1 MSRSDLSILVVGS
14 GSIGKR
20 HLQNLYHLGY
30 RQLAVCHSR
39 QRPLNEVEAQLG
51 VRVFRNL
58 DEALAWSPDITLVTN
73 PTTFHVPTALAAV
86 KAGSHVLVEKPL
98 SHSLD
103 GVAELE
109 NAATQHHCL
118 VMVAYNLRFCASLGY
133 FRDLLIGG
141 AIGRPLTVR
150 AQVGSYLP
158 SWRPQTDYRQVYSSK
173 AELGGGAILDLSH
186 ELDYILWLLGPAA
199 SVTAMMG
206 KLSELEMSAED
217 AAEIL
222 VRHTSGV
229 FASVHLDFFDHAMT
243 RCCRIVGTEGTLIW
257 DYFADE
263 VRHFD
268 SKRGVW
274 ISHSV
279 PTTDRNEMYLAEL
292 RHFLDCVASDTSPS
306 ISLQDGIN
314 VLRVALAA
322 KAAAS
327 TGIQQEISHA

>member
-1 MSRSDLSILVVGS
+1 MSRYGLRILVVGS

-20 HLQNLYHLGY
+20 HLRNLHLLGY
-30 RQLAVCHSR
+30 RQLAVCHSQ
-39 QRPLNEVEAQLG
+39 QRPLNEIEAQLG
-51 VRVFRNL
+51 VRAFHNL
-58 DEALAWSPDITLVTN
+58 DEALAWDPDVTLVTN
-73 PTTFHVPTALAAV
+73 PTALHLPTALAAV
-86 KAGSHVLVEKPL
+86 QSGSHVLVEKPL

-103 GVAELE
+103 GATELE
-109 NAATQHHCL
+109 SVATQHHCL
-118 VMVAYNLRFCASLGY
+118 GMVAYNLRFCASLGC
-133 FRDLLIGG
+133 FRDLLISGV
-141 AIGRPLTVR
+141 IGRPLTAR

-158 SWRPQTDYRQVYSSK
+158 SWRPHTDYRQVYSTR

-186 ELDYILWLLGPAA
+186 ELDYVLWLLGP
-199 SVTAMMG
+199 
-206 KLSELEMSAED
+206 SELERSAED
-217 AAEIL
+217 TAEIV

-229 FASVHLDFFDHAMT
+229 LTSVHLDFFDHAAT
-243 RCCRIVGTEGTLIW
+243 RGCRIVGTEGTLVW

-263 VRHFD
+263 VQHFD

-279 PTTDRNEMYLAEL
+279 PTTDRNEMYVAEL
-292 RHFLDCVASDTSPS
+292 RHFLSCVESGTPPL